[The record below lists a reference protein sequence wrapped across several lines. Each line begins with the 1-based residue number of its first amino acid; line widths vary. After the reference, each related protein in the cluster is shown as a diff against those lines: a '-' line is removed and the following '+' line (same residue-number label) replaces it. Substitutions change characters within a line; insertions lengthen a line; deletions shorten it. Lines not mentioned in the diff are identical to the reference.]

1 MDQHCHIVEFSF
13 SIMYCNRAFSIY
25 ISFSGKMHDKEEVND
40 DTVTV
45 EDIVEKKRFFLRD
58 NTI

>member
-1 MDQHCHIVEFSF
+1 
-13 SIMYCNRAFSIY
+13 
-25 ISFSGKMHDKEEVND
+25 MHDKEEVND

-58 NTI
+58 NTIWSAFEIEINS